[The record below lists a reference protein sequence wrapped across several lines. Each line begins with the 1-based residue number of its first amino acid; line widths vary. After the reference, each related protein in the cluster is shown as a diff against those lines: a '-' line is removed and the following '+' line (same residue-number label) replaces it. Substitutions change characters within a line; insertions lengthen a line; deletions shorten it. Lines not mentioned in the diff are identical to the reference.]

1 MRLTSKTSLLLT
13 LGASMV
19 GACTGAE
26 KSTTPPVEQMPPP
39 AAASF
44 SIGSVAPAAEGAMF
58 WAPLDATPSPQGE
71 TIYFTAST
79 AEGPAVL
86 ATSGGEAPTTL
97 YAGELLSAPFG
108 VVTSLDGST
117 LFISDSAIQETVGE
131 ETEEIESDAPAGAI
145 LTLSVTGGDPTIMLG
160 TAGTSPR
167 SLTLNEIDGQDVLH
181 FTGIDPATG
190 APAVFRIGANGGS
203 LAIVA
208 SGEPLA
214 QPSGIVVGSDGTI
227 YIADSSSVAGG
238 EAALLMIK
246 DGVVSPLVESLRL
259 GYPAGITLNM
269 AGTVLLASGLADDA
283 DTSVVHSVELSS
295 GERTMI
301 SDGIGHNSESGGVH
315 RAHKVDAFAWAN
327 SDGDENNPG
336 GTVYLLKAAE

>member
-1 MRLTSKTSLLLT
+1 MRLTSKTTLLLT

-19 GACTGAE
+19 GACTGE
-26 KSTTPPVEQMPPP
+26 KTPTPPMEQVPPP
-39 AAASF
+39 AASF
-44 SIGSVAPAAEGAMF
+44 NIGSVAPAAEGAMF

-79 AEGPAVL
+79 SEGPAVL
-86 ATSGGEAPTTL
+86 ATTGGAAPTTL

-117 LFISDSAIQETVGE
+117 LFVSDSAIQETVGE

-145 LTLSVTGGDPTIMLG
+145 LTLSATGGEPAVLSG
-160 TAGTSPR
+160 TEGTSPR
-167 SLTLNEIDGQDVLH
+167 SLTLNEIEGQDVLH
-181 FTGIDPATG
+181 FTGIDASTG
-190 APAVFRIGANGGS
+190 EPTVFRIAANGGG
-203 LAIVA
+203 LQVVA
-208 SGEPLA
+208 SGAPLS

-227 YIADSSSVAGG
+227 YVADSSAVAGG
-238 EAALLMIK
+238 EAALLQIK
-246 DGVVSPLVESLRL
+246 DGVVSPLVESIRL

-283 DTSVVHSVELSS
+283 DTSVVHSIELSS

-315 RAHKVDAFAWAN
+315 RAHGVDAFAWAN